1 MKNSTSAYLKDSYE
15 DICERKAVVPYKDK
29 AEARVRVLNPLN
41 KQCLKTALVEKW
53 ENRPYNWHKL
63 HYGSYL
69 RLDSDSYCFT
79 RLSMLQKALE
89 IINT

>member
-1 MKNSTSAYLKDSYE
+1 M
-15 DICERKAVVPYKDK
+15 
-29 AEARVRVLNPLN
+29 PLS
-41 KQCLKTALVEKW
+41 KQCLKTALVKKQ
-53 ENRPYNWHKL
+53 ENRHQHRNKF